1 MSISTKD
8 YSTLKKYKKV
18 PEKIFYEK
26 YSTKKKNCLIML
38 RVEV

>member
-1 MSISTKD
+1 MSINTKD

-26 YSTKKKNCLIML
+26 YSTKKKELFNY
-38 RVEV
+38 VTEV